1 MNDFKKVCEFDMKD
15 NRPRRSPAEPISP
28 RARIAVFSDTHGHR
42 NAMRSA
48 VRNEGPFD
56 VLFHLGDGVRDGMNI
71 SEEFEIPIYGV
82 TGNEDYGMTLPDR
95 RLVAS
100 EGWSFLLFH
109 GHQMEIN
116 PYHSEEEWD
125 RHFRD
130 MAGMAARE
138 NVSFVLFG
146 HTHQAVLRCFDGVVL
161 CNPGNQ
167 YRGSSTPA
175 TFAALDLDGARL
187 GIRIMEEAGEDRWSV
202 LAEGTA
208 NAAFP
213 AGKEAGAC
221 RAAAAV
227 AFSNR

>member
-1 MNDFKKVCEFDMKD
+1 MKD

-71 SEEFEIPIYGV
+71 SEEFEIPFYGV
-82 TGNEDYGMTLPDR
+82 TGNEEYGMALPDR

-138 NVSFVLFG
+138 KASFVLFG
-146 HTHQAVLRCFDGVVL
+146 HTHQAVLKCLDGIVL

-167 YRGSSTPA
+167 YRGSSTPP
-175 TFAALDLDGARL
+175 TFAALDLDGERMEIRL
-187 GIRIMEEAGEDRWSV
+187 MEEAGEDRWSV
-202 LAEGTA
+202 LPGGTA
-208 NAAFP
+208 DMAP
-213 AGKEAGAC
+213 LRGVGSETG

-227 AFSNR
+227 AFSKR